1 MRRSAEWQKTRTAV
15 GIMVVAMAISLIGCG
30 SRAPSAPKMTHTVF
44 ETTAELRLA
53 AGDVVEIKFPYAV
66 QFNEEQ
72 TVMPNGRIVM
82 PLVGEVLAA
91 GKTPARLRDELID
104 LHSKHLQHPELAV
117 IVRSFFG
124 NRVFVGG
131 EVNNPGVI
139 ELPGRL
145 TVLQAI
151 TQAGGF
157 NMNMAQPANVIVIRP
172 QMDTWETYAL
182 NLKGVLG
189 GDEGPEPF
197 YLQPRDI
204 IHVPRTTIANVN
216 QWVDQHIY
224 RLLPIG
230 RVGMGVNVNP

>member
-1 MRRSAEWQKTRTAV
+1 MRRSAEGQKTRTAV
-15 GIMVVAMAISLIGCG
+15 VIMVVAMAISVGCG
-30 SRAPSAPKMTHTVF
+30 SRAPSVPKVTHTVF
-44 ETTAELRLA
+44 EPTSELRLA
-53 AGDVVEIKFPYAV
+53 AGDVVEIKFPYAAE
-66 QFNEEQ
+66 FNEEQ
-72 TVMPNGRIVM
+72 TIMPNGRIVL
-82 PLVGEVLAA
+82 PLIGEVLAA
-91 GKTPARLRDELID
+91 GKSPAELRDELIE
-104 LHSKHLQHPELAV
+104 LHAKHLQHPELAV

-131 EVNNPGVI
+131 EVINPGAI

-145 TVLQAI
+145 TVLEAI

-157 NMNMAQPANVIVIRP
+157 NMSLAQPANVIVIRP
-172 QMDTWETYAL
+172 QMDKWKTYAL
-182 NLKGVLG
+182 NLEQVLEADG
-189 GDEGPEPF
+189 SPEEQF

-230 RVGMGVNVNP
+230 RVGMGLNVNP